1 MATIVSN
8 ALKTAA
14 IGGLIGFG
22 VGMVG
27 GMVKKKTDDSSDD
40 NVIEGEAKDAEI
52 ESMGHRLHDYG
63 DSRPIVR
70 WMYDLAAMETGDS
83 TDASIPQEAHSRK
96 HNIEVALGQMMD
108 DTPEDRRGALTE
120 LVKEIMEFVEAKTKN
135 ITFNVQE
142 RMM

>member
-27 GMVKKKTDDSSDD
+27 GMVKKKGNDSDA
-40 NVIEGEAKDAEI
+40 IEGEAKDVEI

-63 DSRPIVR
+63 DSRSVVR
-70 WMYDLAAMETGDS
+70 WMYDLAAMEIGDA
-83 TDASIPQEAHSRK
+83 TDASMPQEAHSRK
-96 HNIEVALGQMMD
+96 HEIEVALSQMMD
-108 DTPEDRRGALTE
+108 DTPEDRRGTLTD
-120 LVKEIMEFVEAKTKN
+120 LVKEIMEFVDSKTKN

-142 RMM
+142 RM